1 MPNDIHSPAH
11 FSVALSQVNQVNHA
25 KLVGTGNPLS
35 SEAVESNEAVGL
47 TTEDR
52 LFFHLRQSTHLDR
65 CVFNPGDQIAVRGER
80 VHLAHIVISGE
91 MTASDVKNN
100 FTLGSGS
107 VIGLAEGMANLPH
120 SFTVTAKET
129 VHTRSIPVADA
140 QQELVRLNAGLRGIF
155 RTAIARTLDL
165 KEIPENLA

>member
-11 FSVALSQVNQVNHA
+11 FSVALSQVNQV

-35 SEAVESNEAVGL
+35 SEAVDFNDAVGL

-52 LFFHLRQSTHLDR
+52 LFFHLRQNAHLDR
-65 CVFNPGDQIAVRGER
+65 CVFNLGDQIAVRGER
-80 VHLAHIVISGE
+80 VHLAHIIISGNV
-91 MTASDVKNN
+91 TASDVKNN
-100 FTLGSGS
+100 FTLGPGS
-107 VIGLAEGMANLPH
+107 VIGLAEGMANLPY
-120 SFTVTAKET
+120 SFTVIAKDT
-129 VHTRSIPVADA
+129 VHTRSIPIADA

>member
-11 FSVALSQVNQVNHA
+11 FSVASSHV

-35 SEAVESNEAVGL
+35 SEAVEFNDAVGL

-65 CVFNPGDQIAVRGER
+65 FVFNPGDQIAVRGER
-80 VHLAHIVISGE
+80 VHLAHIIISGNV
-91 MTASDVKNN
+91 TASDVKNN
-100 FTLGSGS
+100 FTLGPGS

-120 SFTVTAKET
+120 SFTITAKET
-129 VHTRSIPVADA
+129 VHTCSIPIEDA
-140 QQELVRLNAGLRGIF
+140 QQELVRLNAGLRGIC